1 MSLTDNNALLPTVFI
16 TDHEEVDF
24 FAGEL
29 TLFLAMDGLTY
40 VSLDAIC
47 ATLKLNREDE
57 LARVLSHPA
66 LQSGLRCR
74 RQYRPG
80 SFQEEIGYFMR
91 TGHFALWLS
100 TLNSGVEAGL
110 EDPLIGYQQEAAQ
123 VLEEAFL
130 EGRLVKTP
138 NISRLIEGNDERVQS
153 YKSTLQLLVR
163 LRSRLWQLVTNSP

>member
-1 MSLTDNNALLPTVFI
+1 MSLTDNNTHLPKVLI
-16 TDHEEVDF
+16 TDHEEIDF

-29 TLFLAMDGLTY
+29 TIFLAMDGLTY
-40 VSLDAIC
+40 VSLDAIF
-47 ATLKLNREDE
+47 TMLNLNSEDE
-57 LARVLSHPA
+57 LARMLSHPA

-74 RQYRPG
+74 RQNRPG
-80 SFQEEIGYFMR
+80 DFQEEIGYFMR

-100 TLNSGVEAGL
+100 TLNGSVEASL
-110 EDPLIGYQQEAAQ
+110 EDPLIGYQLEAAQ

-138 NISRLIEGNDERVQS
+138 NISRLIEENDDRVQS

-163 LRSRLWQLVTNSP
+163 LRSRLWQLVA